1 MKYTAPLRIRV
12 ERDVVAR
19 VARTLDGKGEL
30 NAVVGQQVAPDEI
43 IGTASVT
50 AGFRTINL
58 STQLKVA
65 PQEVEK
71 YLTRKIGQRI
81 YKGEL
86 LALRKSW
93 LLGGKKMIIAPTD
106 GVLDFL
112 NPKTGELK
120 IIFLPRKV
128 KLPAGVYGIVE
139 AVNEEKGQV
148 IIRTQV
154 SRIHGVMGS
163 GGCREGILHI
173 LSRKDDLVSK
183 SVLEPNDTEH
193 ILVGGGLFF
202 RDTISAA
209 ISLGVNGIITG
220 GINAADYNAMAG
232 GRIVFPKKL
241 DIDIGVS
248 LVVCEGFGSIP
259 VGDDIFNILQEYQG
273 RFVFI
278 DGNKALIS
286 LPSAYSSSLVKVKST
301 QLPPLQNNGLNED
314 IRVPQELV
322 ELKAGLRVRI
332 VGNSYPAEQGKLLA
346 VNNSLTLLPS
356 GVSCYLATIE
366 TARRKIQVPV
376 ANLEVMM

>member
-1 MKYTAPLRIRV
+1 MKHSAPLRLRV
-12 ERDVVAR
+12 ERDVVTR
-19 VARTLDGKGEL
+19 VVRALDGKGEL
-30 NAVVGQQVAPDEI
+30 SVAVGQQVTPEEI
-43 IGTASVT
+43 MGTATVT
-50 AGFRTINL
+50 AGFRAINL

-65 PQEVEK
+65 PEDTEK

-86 LALRKSW
+86 LAYKK
-93 LLGGKKMIIAPTD
+93 GGFLNSKKMVIAPTD
-106 GVLDFL
+106 GILDFL

-120 IIFLPRKV
+120 IIFLPKKV
-128 KLPAGVYGIVE
+128 QLPAGVYGIVE
-139 AVNEEKGQV
+139 AVNNEKGQV

-154 SRIHGVMGS
+154 SRIHGVFGS
-163 GGCREGILHI
+163 GGCRDGIVHV

-183 SVLEPNDTEH
+183 SVLQQSDTEH
-193 ILVGGGLFF
+193 ILVGGGLFYK
-202 RDTISAA
+202 DTISAA

-220 GINAADYNAMAG
+220 GINAEDYNAMAG

-241 DIDIGVS
+241 DTDIGVS

-259 VGDDIFNILQEYQG
+259 IGDDIFSLLQEYQG

-286 LPSAYSSSLVKVKST
+286 LPSAYSSSLVKIKST
-301 QLPPLQNNGLNED
+301 QLPPLQINDLNQS
-314 IRVPQELV
+314 VKFTQELM
-322 ELKAGLRVRI
+322 ELKVGLKVRI
-332 VGNSYPAEQGKLLA
+332 IGNSYPAEQGKLLA
-346 VNNSLTLLPS
+346 VNDSLTVLPS
-356 GVSCYLATIE
+356 GASDYLATIE